1 MIEQLIRKIF
11 GDPSEKRVQEISK
24 IISKIHAAE
33 TQFSD
38 FTLDDVKNKTAEFK
52 AKFEGL
58 DFQKQDDS
66 KKISALL
73 EEIKVDAFAL
83 HKTACKLMN
92 GNSYELSD
100 GSKVEWNMIPYDVQ
114 LIWGLAI
121 HSGSISEMKTWEWKT
136 LVATLPSYLN
146 ALSGNSVHVV
156 TVNDYLA
163 KRDAEEMGILYNNL
177 GLTVDVVY
185 SNQPKHEKKK
195 AYQADVVYATNN
207 ELGFDY
213 LRDNMVVTKDD
224 KVQSKLFF
232 AVIDEVDSILIDEA
246 RTPLI
251 ISMPDSEPTTKY
263 MRFAALAK
271 NLQKWVDYKIDEKS
285 KSANMTEE
293 WITKIEKL
301 MGIDNIY
308 VSAHYNDIHHI
319 ENALRANAVYE
330 KDKDYLLV
338 DGQAM
343 IIDEHTGRVLAG
355 RRYSDGL
362 HQAIEAKE
370 GIEIKQESKTLASIT
385 FQNYFRMYW
394 KLAGMTGTAKTEEEE
409 FYKVYSLETLVIP
422 TNKPIAR
429 EDKKDLLFKNEKGK
443 FDYVIEMISQL
454 NKTGQP
460 ILVGTVSVEKSEYLS
475 KRLSQVNIKHK
486 VLNAKHHEQ
495 EAQIVA
501 EAGQKWAITIATNM
515 AWRGTDIK
523 LGEGVRE
530 LGGLIILGTE
540 KHETRRIDNQL
551 RGRAGRQ
558 WDLWMTQFLISPNDD
573 IMRIFGGDKVFSVFN
588 SPMFASLPDNEPLA
602 QSGMLTKKVESVQK
616 QVEGHH
622 FDARKHVL
630 EYDDVIN
637 KHREVIYSKRNKILD
652 AQDIDEDIQIMI
664 QDQVTSFVNSE
675 IAKYQ
680 EDELN
685 RKKLSKKV
693 NDFLWISLID
703 DAIENDD
710 IDAMAE
716 EDLAEYISK
725 IALEEFEK
733 LKEKATVEKF
743 HDLERRITLQ
753 SIDELWM
760 RHIDGMSRLREDV
773 AFEWYAQ
780 KNPLVVYKEKA
791 YQKFRDLMNELEYK
805 VVKAIFSV
813 KNIAQVEEVKM
824 SEEELKNNSAQL
836 EKMLENLSEEKK
848 SQVKKAANS
857 GNPLF
862 AQPNNTP
869 KKSEPKTDKKRIR
882 V

>member
-703 DAIENDD
+703 DTIENDD

>member
-24 IISKIHAAE
+24 IISKIHEAE
-33 TQFSD
+33 AQFSD
-38 FTLDDVKNKTAEFK
+38 FNLDDVKNKTAEFK
-52 AKFEGL
+52 AKFKGL
-58 DFQKQDDS
+58 DFQDENDS

-185 SNQPKHEKKK
+185 SNQPKNEKKK

-213 LRDNMVVTKDD
+213 LRDNMVITKDD

-263 MRFAALAK
+263 MRFAAMAK
-271 NLQKWVDYKIDEKS
+271 NLQKWIDYKIEEKS

-338 DGQAM
+338 DGQVM

-370 GIEIKQESKTLASIT
+370 GVEIKQESKTLASIT

-454 NKTGQP
+454 TKTGQP

-475 KRLSQVNIKHK
+475 KRLSQVNIKHR

-652 AQDIDEDIQIMI
+652 AQDIDGDIQIMI
-664 QDQVTSFVNSE
+664 QDQITNFVNSE
-675 IAKYQ
+675 VAKYQ
-680 EDELN
+680 EDEVN

-791 YQKFRDLMNELEYK
+791 YQKFRDLINEIEYK

-824 SEEELKNNSAQL
+824 NEEELKNNSAEL

-862 AQPNNTP
+862 AQPNNAP
-869 KKSEPKTDKKRIR
+869 KTSEPKTDKKRIR